1 MTDSAT
7 TKHPLS
13 DSLTDKITNE
23 TYGLFPTPISKFT
36 LPNHDLLKKDIL
48 EWMNSSDILQK
59 HVRSSITHN
68 VVQVGESNK
77 LLLDLPQVADAYQT
91 AIVQHNE
98 NSMHYKCN
106 LAVNESYL
114 EIANEGAIYAPHEV
128 SNCIIIQYI

>member
-77 LLLDLPQVADAYQT
+77 LLLDLPQVADAFQT

-106 LAVNESYL
+106 LALN
-114 EIANEGAIYAPHEV
+114 
-128 SNCIIIQYI
+128 